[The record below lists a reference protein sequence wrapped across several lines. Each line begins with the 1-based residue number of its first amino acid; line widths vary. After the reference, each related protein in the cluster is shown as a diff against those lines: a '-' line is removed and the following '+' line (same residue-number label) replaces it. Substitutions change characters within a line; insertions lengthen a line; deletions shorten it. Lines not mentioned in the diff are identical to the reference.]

1 MSVIV
6 LYLYIFELI
15 MQKTFFYI
23 IIVVSIS
30 LFSSCKILKG
40 DNCDCPHFGLD
51 ISHTPKSN
59 S

>member
-1 MSVIV
+1 MSIIV

-30 LFSSCKILKG
+30 LFSSCKILKE
-40 DNCDCPHFGLD
+40 DNCDCPHFGSE
-51 ISHTPKSN
+51 ISITPKSN

>member
-1 MSVIV
+1 MSIAV

-15 MQKTFFYI
+15 MEKTFIYI
-23 IIVVSIS
+23 IIVVGIT

-40 DNCDCPHFGLD
+40 DNCDCPNFGSE
-51 ISHTPKSN
+51 ISNTHKSN

>member
-1 MSVIV
+1 MSIIV

-40 DNCDCPHFGLD
+40 DNCDCPNFGLD
-51 ISHTPKSN
+51 ISNTPKSN